1 MKLDD
6 KSLLERAT
14 QALRTDVPDSETIAS
29 SALKVARGLGIEM
42 NHEAFTGAIRNCD
55 DVQQL
60 LNAYRAGTLPEGRAL
75 LVQAH
80 LRECGSCLRS
90 LRDESAV
97 SWTAPQLA
105 IAPRVRPQAWGW
117 ALALSCAMLIPV
129 FFIYKDRKSTR

>member
-14 QALRTDVPDSETIAS
+14 QALRTDVPDSETITS
-29 SALKVARGLGIEM
+29 SALKAARGLGIEM
-42 NHEAFTGAIRNCD
+42 NHEAFAGAIRNCD

-60 LNAYRAGTLPEGRAL
+60 LSAFRACTLPEGRAL

-90 LRDESAV
+90 FPDESAV
-97 SWTAPQLA
+97 NPTVPQLSV
-105 IAPRVRPQAWGW
+105 APR
-117 ALALSCAMLIPV
+117 
-129 FFIYKDRKSTR
+129 